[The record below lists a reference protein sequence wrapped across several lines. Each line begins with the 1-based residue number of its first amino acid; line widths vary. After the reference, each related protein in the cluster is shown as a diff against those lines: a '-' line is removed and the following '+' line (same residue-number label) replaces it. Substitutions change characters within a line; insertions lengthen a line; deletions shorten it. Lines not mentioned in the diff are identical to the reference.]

1 MMAAASESR
10 DFVGYGRQ
18 PPDPRWPSG
27 ARLALVIVLNVE
39 EGAEPSIPDGD
50 EATELALTDA
60 IAGEVPAS
68 TRDLVAESLWE
79 YGSRVGFWRLYELFV
94 ERRIP
99 VTINACA
106 QALERNAE
114 AAAAIGEAGLRP
126 VLPRPTLCAAF
137 PDERGHRARRNCG
150 CVRQPDALRRAR
162 NRSAG
167 KAAIPPAS
175 ARGALLVEH
184 GGFLYDADS
193 YADDLPY
200 WVAVDGRAHLVVPH
214 TFTNNDNRLPGWQ
227 ARNQRR
233 LLRSSGCRLSN
244 ALCRKRAPA
253 AHDDGKPAQPRLR
266 PACPLRSD
274 RALPRSCRK
283 HDGVWIAGRS
293 AIARHWIADASA
305 GGQEMTAG
313 NEILI
318 TRRPCGRSG

>member
-94 ERRIP
+94 EHRIP

-114 AAAAIGEAGLRP
+114 AAAAIGEAGLDLCCHGQRFARH
-126 VLPRPTLCAAF
+126 VLMSEDTERAAIAAAF
-137 PDERGHRARRNCG
+137 GSLTR
-150 CVRQPDALRRAR
+150 CVGRQPLGWQSRYSASERTRR
-162 NRSAG
+162 
-167 KAAIPPAS
+167 
-175 ARGALLVEH
+175 LVVEH

-214 TFTNNDNRLPGWQ
+214 TFTNNDNRLPAGKLGTSVDFYEHLAAAFRTLHAES
-227 ARNQRR
+227 ARR
-233 LLRSSGCRLSN
+233 
-244 ALCRKRAPA
+244 
-253 AHDDGKPAQPRLR
+253 PRLMTVSLHSR
-266 PACPLRSD
+266 VSGQPARFEAIARFLDLVS
-274 RALPRSCRK
+274 K

-293 AIARHWIADASA
+293 AIAKHWIATHPPE
-305 GGQEMTAG
+305 GKK
-313 NEILI
+313 
-318 TRRPCGRSG
+318 